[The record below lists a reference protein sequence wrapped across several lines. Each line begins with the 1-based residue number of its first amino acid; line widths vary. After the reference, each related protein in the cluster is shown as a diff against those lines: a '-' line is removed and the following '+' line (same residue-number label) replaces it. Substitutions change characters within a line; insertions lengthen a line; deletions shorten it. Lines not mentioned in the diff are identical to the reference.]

1 MWGFFYPKFN
11 CAGEK
16 GTIVT
21 TDIYTKKILIFGCGN
36 TLFANDGFGPAVVE
50 HLNRHHDLPQTAL
63 ALDAGTGIRDFM
75 FDLLLMEEKPELVI
89 VVDAVTVPNRSL
101 GEVFEI
107 DLTDVPREK
116 LSDFSLH
123 QSPSSNLLKE
133 LKDGGNVDVRV
144 VGMHTSAIPNVINP
158 GLDPEVEAAV
168 PLACQIIMGML
179 KNR

>member
-1 MWGFFYPKFN
+1 M
-11 CAGEK
+11 
-16 GTIVT
+16 T
-21 TDIYTKKILIFGCGN
+21 TDIYTKKILVFGCGN

-50 HLNRHHDLPQTAL
+50 YLNQNHTLPEKVL

-89 VVDAVTVPNRSL
+89 VVDAVTVPNRTL

-116 LSDFSLH
+116 LSNFSLH

-133 LKDGGNVDVRV
+133 LKDGCKVDVRV
-144 VGMHTSAIPNVINP
+144 IGMHTSAIPNVINP
-158 GLDPEVEAAV
+158 GLDPEVEAAI
-168 PLACQIIMGML
+168 PGACQMIMDMI
-179 KNR
+179 KDR

>member
-1 MWGFFYPKFN
+1 M
-11 CAGEK
+11 
-16 GTIVT
+16 T
-21 TDIYTKKILIFGCGN
+21 TDIYTKKILVFGCGN

-50 HLNRHHDLPQTAL
+50 YLNHNHTLPEKVL

-89 VVDAVTVPNRSL
+89 VVDAVTVPNRTL

-116 LSDFSLH
+116 LSNFSLH

-133 LKDGGNVDVRV
+133 LKDGCKVDVRV
-144 VGMHTSAIPNVINP
+144 IGMHTSAIPNVINP
-158 GLDPEVEAAV
+158 GLDPEVEAAI
-168 PLACQIIMGML
+168 PGACQMIMDMI
-179 KNR
+179 KDR